1 MIVKRI
7 RFYSDGESKKKRIKL
22 SEIKSHRGL
31 GRSMLLGGGI
41 MPGAIAGYV
50 GKKAAEEADEQ
61 GLSDWEIKKAAT
73 EKGTKAGALLGGG
86 LGLASG
92 LSSAALSQ
100 RIAKQLGVKGGGTAA
115 ALATAAGAGLSG
127 AAVGALGGYLGAE
140 KNTRTRLKKRRDLEN
155 SMR

>member
-7 RFYSDGESKKKRIKL
+7 RFYSDGESKKKRIRL

-50 GKKAAEEADEQ
+50 GKKAAEKADEQ
-61 GLSDWEIKKAAT
+61 GLSDYEIKKAAS
-73 EKGTKAGALLGGG
+73 EKGAKAGALLGGSV
-86 LGLASG
+86 GLAGG
-92 LSSAALSQ
+92 LSSAAVSQ
-100 RIAKQLGVKGGGTAA
+100 RIAKQLGIKGGTAA
-115 ALATAAGAGLSG
+115 ALASAAGAGLSG

>member
-22 SEIKSHRGL
+22 SEINSHRGL
-31 GRSMLLGGGI
+31 GRSILLGGGI

-73 EKGTKAGALLGGG
+73 NKGAKAGALLGGG
-86 LGLASG
+86 LGLATG
-92 LSSAALSQ
+92 LSSSAAVA
-100 RIAKQLGVKGGGTAA
+100 RATKELGIKGGTAT
-115 ALATAAGAGLSG
+115 ALAGGLGAGLSG
-127 AAVGALGGYLGAE
+127 AAIGALGGYLGAE
-140 KNTRTRLKKRRDLEN
+140 KNTRTRLKKRRDMEN

>member
-22 SEIKSHRGL
+22 SEINSHRGL
-31 GRSMLLGGGI
+31 GRSILLGGGI

-50 GKKAAEEADEQ
+50 GKKAAEDADEQ

-73 EKGTKAGALLGGG
+73 NKGAKAGALLGGS
-86 LGLASG
+86 LGLVTG
-92 LSSAALSQ
+92 LNSSAAVA
-100 RIAKQLGVKGGGTAA
+100 RATKELGLKGGTAT
-115 ALATAAGAGLSG
+115 ALAGGLGAGLSG
-127 AAVGALGGYLGAE
+127 AAVGALGGYLGAD
-140 KNTRTRLKKRRDLEN
+140 KNTRTRLKKRRDMEN

>member
-22 SEIKSHRGL
+22 SEINSHRGL

-61 GLSDWEIKKAAT
+61 GLSDYEIKKAAST
-73 EKGTKAGALLGGG
+73 KGAKAGAMLGGG

-100 RIAKQLGVKGGGTAA
+100 RIAKQLGVKGGTAA
-115 ALATAAGAGLSG
+115 ALASAAGAGLSG

-155 SMR
+155 SMK

>member
-7 RFYSDGESKKKRIKL
+7 RFYSDGESKKKRIRL

-73 EKGTKAGALLGGG
+73 NKGAKAGALLGGG
-86 LGLASG
+86 LGLATG
-92 LSSAALSQ
+92 LSSSAAVA
-100 RIAKQLGVKGGGTAA
+100 RAAKELGIKGGTAT
-115 ALATAAGAGLSG
+115 ALA
-127 AAVGALGGYLGAE
+127 GGLGAE
-140 KNTRTRLKKRRDLEN
+140 KNTRTRLKKRNEMEERLN
-155 SMR
+155 G

>member
-7 RFYSDGESKKKRIKL
+7 KLYSEKEEKRVKRIKL
-22 SEIKSHRGL
+22 SEINSHRGL
-31 GRSMLLGGGI
+31 GRSLLLGGGVV
-41 MPGAIAGYV
+41 PGSVAGYV

-61 GLSDWEIKKAAT
+61 GLSDHEIKKAAST
-73 EKGTKAGALLGGG
+73 KGAKAGALLGGTVGVAGG
-86 LGLASG
+86 LKN
-92 LSSAALSQ
+92 AALSQ
-100 RIAKQLGVKGGGTAA
+100 RIAKHLGVKRGAGTA
-115 ALATAAGAGLSG
+115 LAGAVGAGLSG

>member
-7 RFYSDGESKKKRIKL
+7 RFYSDGESKKKRIRL

-73 EKGTKAGALLGGG
+73 NKGAKAGALLGGG
-86 LGLASG
+86 LGLATG
-92 LSSAALSQ
+92 LSSSAAVA
-100 RIAKQLGVKGGGTAA
+100 RAAKELGIKGGTAT
-115 ALATAAGAGLSG
+115 ALA
-127 AAVGALGGYLGAE
+127 GGLGAE
-140 KNTRTRLKKRRDLEN
+140 KNTRTRLKKRRAP
-155 SMR
+155 

>member
-73 EKGTKAGALLGGG
+73 EKGTKAGALLGGSV
-86 LGLASG
+86 GLAGG
-92 LSSAALSQ
+92 LSSAAVSQ
-100 RIAKQLGVKGGGTAA
+100 RIAKQLGIKGGTAA
-115 ALATAAGAGLSG
+115 ALASAAGAGLSG
-127 AAVGALGGYLGAE
+127 AAIGALGGYLGAE